1 MIQSVLPQ
9 TAEEVLELN
18 ADKVHEFLFKEYAA
32 GQQFSVTALD
42 ACTSQLEL
50 TRAEIRDACEALKTQ
65 GRVIYQG
72 GRGKV
77 GAHYEPL
84 SFELSSNE
92 PFLN

>member
-18 ADKVHEFLFKEYAA
+18 ADKVHEFLLKEYAA
-32 GQQFSVTALD
+32 GKQFSVTALD

-50 TRAEIRDACEALKTQ
+50 TRAEIRDACEALKRQ

-72 GRGKV
+72 GRGK
-77 GAHYEPL
+77 GGRIMSPCPL
-84 SFELSSNE
+84 NSAAMSHF
-92 PFLN
+92 